1 VVSGEGEKEV
11 FSKGEEIRRKKEI
24 NRKISEQIDKEFS
37 KIIDIDLVR
46 IVLVDSRD
54 WEEQE
59 NIFLINYK
67 FITTSH

>member
-1 VVSGEGEKEV
+1 MVSGEGEKDV
-11 FSKGEEIRRKKEI
+11 VSKGEEIRRKKEI